1 MFFRRG
7 EAWAIVEGRRHATYK
22 TKFPKQKIGKI
33 YAVQVAP
40 PKGQKPAPG
49 STLGSIRI
57 THITPVRLGEVTTAD
72 AQRAGLMDLNRFKEL
87 WVQRGREW
95 DPARSVYRIE
105 FELVSADRK
114 SPVPA

>member
-1 MFFRRG
+1 MFFRKG
-7 EAWAIVEGRRHATYK
+7 EAWAIVEGRKHATYK

-57 THITPVRLGEVTTAD
+57 THITPVRLGEVSTAD
-72 AQRAGLMDLNRFKEL
+72 AQRAGLMDLNRFK
-87 WVQRGREW
+87 QRWLEAGRDW
-95 DPARSVYRIE
+95 DVARTVYRIE
-105 FELVSADRK
+105 FELVSADK
-114 SPVPA
+114 PVAVPT